1 MELKKPDSH
10 LSDYLVFDILRKI
23 EGVNTQFDEVRL
35 LARGPNSEAKS
46 FNKCMINGYS
56 YRTKDHEASM
66 KIQNSGVCVTT
77 EDGVTYY
84 GILKEIIELNYF
96 DKYKV
101 LLFRCDWVDVIS
113 GRGCMKDEFGFTLV
127 NYKRLIHC
135 GDQLIHEP
143 FILASQAAQVY
154 YVEDEMCR
162 DWHVVVKTRPKDLF
176 HMGDYTF
183 CESER
188 FVQQTLGNIVEDDN
202 EHMIWTRSDMEGPT
216 IDNQELKTNEVDE
229 PNSEEDF

>member
-1 MELKKPDSH
+1 MTWTQAHRYVLFHSEEISLLRQKHKDAIKRQHRPRR
-10 LSDYLVFDILRKI
+10 LSDEVVYKLHMENFYRWLRLYVEQNDLNGGI
-23 EGVNTQFDEVRL
+23 SDEVRL

-56 YRTKDHEASM
+56 FRTKDHEASM
-66 KIQNSGVCVTT
+66 KSQNSGVCVTT
-77 EDGVTYY
+77 DDGVTYY
-84 GILKEIIELNYF
+84 RILKEIIELNYF

-113 GRGCMKDEFGFTLV
+113 EIGIWWSK
-127 NYKRLIHC
+127 
-135 GDQLIHEP
+135 
-143 FILASQAAQVY
+143 
-154 YVEDEMCR
+154 
-162 DWHVVVKTRPKDLF
+162 RPKDLF

-183 CESER
+183 CESEP